1 MKGKFGNLSVNAK
14 ENYIYTRRLSEYS
27 ELNQKLYLWVI
38 QETKLGNTYYN
49 TEGSYTNYST
59 KFVVEAKEI
68 KRTTLPQL
76 NLILQKFSIG
86 HWTSSTSNET
96 GNYTYINFNFP
107 SSTENRKFTL
117 KIGKITNTTILNK
130 IKNNDYSGIT
140 ELLTYAKNNN
150 SIYSKELTT
159 TSTAYFGEFS
169 IIIALIFSI
178 ASAWGS
184 YYYSDKIVLASCHA
198 RPATREE
205 DLKLVN
211 ILDALMVTAGLP
223 KKPDLYVVEDAQPNA
238 FATGRNP
245 EHAIICV
252 TTGLLQKLD
261 YYELEGVIAHEMS
274 HIKNYD
280 ILLSA
285 VVSVFVGL
293 IVMLSDM
300 FSRIIFW
307 GGSKDR
313 DSDSKANGI
322 LMLLGLICLILSPI
336 FGTLM
341 QLALSR
347 RREFLADSTAVEFT
361 RNPDGLISAL
371 QKLENDPNEL
381 KSANSATA
389 NMYIINPF
397 KKNGEKGKRKTSS
410 LWSTHPSTEDRIEAL
425 RNIK

>member
-1 MKGKFGNLSVNAK
+1 MFKTIKKNKFESAIIVSIFIIAVTLIIYYICNA
-14 ENYIYTRRLSEYS
+14 
-27 ELNQKLYLWVI
+27 
-38 QETKLGNTYYN
+38 
-49 TEGSYTNYST
+49 
-59 KFVVEAKEI
+59 
-68 KRTTLPQL
+68 L
-76 NLILQKFSIG
+76 NLGELSIL
-86 HWTSSTSNET
+86 
-96 GNYTYINFNFP
+96 
-107 SSTENRKFTL
+107 
-117 KIGKITNTTILNK
+117 
-130 IKNNDYSGIT
+130 
-140 ELLTYAKNNN
+140 
-150 SIYSKELTT
+150 
-159 TSTAYFGEFS
+159 
-169 IIIALIFSI
+169 IALIFSI

-184 YYYSDKIVLASCHA
+184 YYYSDKIVLASCRA
-198 RPATREE
+198 RPATKEE

-245 EHAIICV
+245 EHAVICV
-252 TTGLLQKLD
+252 TTGLLEKLN

-300 FSRIIFW
+300 FSRIMFW
-307 GGSKDR
+307 GGLKDDR
-313 DSDSKANGI
+313 DNDSKTNGI
-322 LMLLGLICLILSPI
+322 LMLLGLIFLILSPI

-347 RREFLADSTAVEFT
+347 KREFLADATAVEFT

-371 QKLENDPNEL
+371 EKLENDPNEL
-381 KSANSATA
+381 ETANSATA

-397 KKNGEKGKRKTSS
+397 KKNGDKGKRKTSS
-410 LWSTHPSTEDRIEAL
+410 LWSTHPSTADRIEAL
-425 RNIK
+425 RNIR

>member
-1 MKGKFGNLSVNAK
+1 MFKSSKKNKF
-14 ENYIYTRRLSEYS
+14 E
-27 ELNQKLYLWVI
+27 
-38 QETKLGNTYYN
+38 
-49 TEGSYTNYST
+49 
-59 KFVVEAKEI
+59 
-68 KRTTLPQL
+68 
-76 NLILQKFSIG
+76 
-86 HWTSSTSNET
+86 
-96 GNYTYINFNFP
+96 
-107 SSTENRKFTL
+107 
-117 KIGKITNTTILNK
+117 
-130 IKNNDYSGIT
+130 SGIIISIFIIVIT
-140 ELLTYAKNNN
+140 LIVYYICNALELGSL
-150 SIYSKELTT
+150 
-159 TSTAYFGEFS
+159 S

-178 ASAWGS
+178 GSAWAS
-184 YYYSDKIVLASCHA
+184 YYYSDKIVLASCKA

-223 KKPDLYVVEDAQPNA
+223 KKPDLYVVEDNQPNA

-280 ILLSA
+280 ILLST
-285 VVSVFVGL
+285 VVSVFVGF

-300 FSRIIFW
+300 FSRAFFW
-307 GGSKDR
+307 GGAKDR
-313 DSDSKANGI
+313 DSDSKANSF
-322 LMLLGLICLILSPI
+322 LMLLGLLFLVLSPI

-381 KSANSATA
+381 QSANSATA

-397 KKNGEKGKRKTSS
+397 KKNGDKGKNKTSS
-410 LWSTHPSTEDRIEAL
+410 IWSTHPSTEDRIEAL